1 MPRHLEHEKGREVL
15 EEGQNPFDTASGD
28 TASGDTASGDTASGD
43 TAIQRQEPRGG
54 FPVRLS
60 TQSKLKEA
68 YFLSVAII
76 ALISA
81 ISCLRRKIS

>member
-15 EEGQNPFDTASGD
+15 EEGQNPFD

>member
-1 MPRHLEHEKGREVL
+1 MMPRHLEHEKGREVL
-15 EEGQNPFDTASGD
+15 EEGQNPF
-28 TASGDTASGDTASGD
+28 DTASGDTASGD

>member
-15 EEGQNPFDTASGD
+15 EEGQNPF
-28 TASGDTASGDTASGD
+28 DTASGDTASGD